1 MIVVGGEQLRLSAA
15 CQDRQETF
23 VADVNEVE
31 QALSWAIKKRML
43 EGCGTLSK
51 VSIIDGIVQVTFSG
65 VTDDTHVF
73 DTLSGALL
81 DLRLELDIVP
91 DLDVRIRRK

>member
-1 MIVVGGEQLRLSAA
+1 
-15 CQDRQETF
+15 
-23 VADVNEVE
+23 VADVDEVE

-51 VSIIDGIVQVTFSG
+51 VSMIDGIVHVTFNG

-81 DLRLELDIVP
+81 DLRLGLDIVP
-91 DLDVRIRRK
+91 DLDVKIRRKWRLMPQR